1 MKKIVALLMALCMVF
16 ALCACGQS
24 AAPAA
29 TEAPAADAAA
39 TEAPAADATA
49 ASDLKVGFIFLHD
62 ENSTYDLNF
71 MNGAKEACANLG
83 LSDDQVIFRTNIPE
97 GQECYDAAAEL
108 ADADCNVIFAD
119 SFGHEDFMIQAA
131 KEFPEVQFC
140 HATGTKAHTEGLAN
154 YHNAF
159 ASIYEGRYLAGV
171 AAGLKLNEMI
181 ANGEFTEDEAKIGYV
196 GAFTYAEV
204 VSGYTSFFLGARS
217 VCPTATMEVTFTG
230 SWYDETAEK
239 EAANKLIGNG
249 CKLISQHAD
258 SMGAPTAC
266 ETAGVPN
273 VSYNGSTE
281 AACPN
286 TFIVS
291 SRINWA
297 PYYEYAITAVMNGET
312 IDADW
317 TGTLAT
323 GSVVL
328 TDINT
333 AVAAEGTAEAI
344 ADATAKLESGE
355 LQVFDCSVFTVS
367 GDNVTA
373 SMTVDADGHVTS
385 YLADVNT
392 DAAYT
397 GDTEAV
403 QDGAFKESTFRA
415 APYFDLK
422 IDGITLLDTAF

>member
-49 ASDLKVGFIFLHD
+49 ASNLKVGFIFLHD

-108 ADADCNVIFAD
+108 ADAGCNVIFAD

-385 YLADVNT
+385 YLADVDT

-403 QDGAFKESTFRA
+403 ENGAFKESTFRA